1 MCGASFID
9 MIMVV
14 VKFFL
19 QVQNMTTTASSSS
32 QWWVDLISEWR
43 DMIAFIMPNV
53 AVKRALFNL
62 KIQTLPQCKLLLN
75 AIAISSSSSSSSSSV
90 QNANKSSLDLVN
102 KHKSFLL
109 DNNTDWQ
116 SKGFDWE
123 EPGIGK
129 FVLMSWSLTLS
140 GCLVI
145 FLVEMHL
152 FSWIK
157 FFGKK
162 LRDSLFQRLKINTN
176 EKQQTQFVK
185 RIFLYFY
192 SLIHFQ
198 LELFKRNIYINGR
211 VISCSYYGVLLKSPQ
226 MSAKRFKISIKL

>member
-19 QVQNMTTTASSSS
+19 QVQNMTTTTTTTSNSSS
-32 QWWVDLISEWR
+32 QWWIDLISEWR
-43 DMIAFIMPNV
+43 DMIAFLMPNV

-75 AIAISSSSSSSSSSV
+75 AIAISSSSSSSSSV

-109 DNNTDWQ
+109 DNNSDWQ

-129 FVLMSWSLTLS
+129 FVLMSWSLTLC
-140 GCLVI
+140 GCLLI

-152 FSWIK
+152 FNWIK
-157 FFGKK
+157 FVGNK
-162 LRDSLFQRLKINTN
+162 LRVSFFQRLKINTN
-176 EKQQTQFVK
+176 ENQQRKFVK
-185 RIFLYFY
+185 NRFFFFFNFIFDNSFT
-192 SLIHFQ
+192 
-198 LELFKRNIYINGR
+198 
-211 VISCSYYGVLLKSPQ
+211 
-226 MSAKRFKISIKL
+226 SIVK

>member
-19 QVQNMTTTASSSS
+19 QVQNMTTTTAASPSS
-32 QWWVDLISEWR
+32 QWWVDFISEWR

-75 AIAISSSSSSSSSSV
+75 AIAISSSSSSSV
-90 QNANKSSLDLVN
+90 QNTNKTSLDLVN

-109 DNNTDWQ
+109 DNNTDWK

-129 FVLMSWSLTLS
+129 FVLMSWSLTLC

-145 FLVEMHL
+145 FLVEMDL
-152 FSWIK
+152 FCWIK
-157 FFGKK
+157 FVGKK
-162 LRDSLFQRLKINTN
+162 LSVSLFQRLKINTN
-176 EKQQTQFVK
+176 EKLQSQLVK
-185 RIFLYFY
+185 RIFLYF
-192 SLIHFQ
+192 F
-198 LELFKRNIYINGR
+198 
-211 VISCSYYGVLLKSPQ
+211 
-226 MSAKRFKISIKL
+226 